1 MRELVPFE
9 AMNRQTHGRFSWVA
23 KWWRNRI
30 VRKDLRLL
38 QKLDDHALR
47 DIGLLRVDVVRLLAL
62 PQAVDLMW
70 EVERVRFLRARG

>member
-1 MRELVPFE
+1 MREFVPFE
-9 AMNRQTHGRFSWVA
+9 AMNRQAYGRFSWVA

-47 DIGLLRVDVVRLLAL
+47 DIGLLHVDVVRLLAL